1 MTYDRIRFRKRF
13 QKGGRYM
20 FEIRNLSLS
29 FAGRQLLE
37 PTDLIFERGKV
48 YTIYGKS
55 GVGKSSLLNK
65 IGLISATDPSVSYFF
80 DGKEIDTENKKSAS
94 AFIAEEV
101 AFVFQGQ
108 NLINDLTVFENLRLA
123 LNFYGLNP
131 DEIESKIDTVLA
143 DLEISSLKH
152 AYPEDL
158 SGGEE
163 QRVTIARALVT
174 EKTLILA
181 DEPTSS
187 LDKENREKVS
197 SLLIDLAHKYHKIVL
212 IVSHD
217 EAMIARGD
225 VQLHFKDHQLVG
237 NCLILNSDEGI
248 KDSKKWTSY
257 LSSSHTKLSVLKHRR
272 PFLPRLLAFFI
283 AFVVAIAV
291 TSINFQSLFADKY
304 HQLVNNSLENGFLVI
319 NDSLHLQTTK
329 VLDDFLSFDKDEI
342 ASISTSQNIQT
353 IKPYIEFLSLG
364 MTFDN
369 SKDYSQLQK
378 NFQPTLTID
387 GQTRSLTRN
396 FSIQPLYQTN
406 TTQRQ
411 IEYFDRSNEKGIY
424 LSEQFISDEKLPNI
438 VSGSTVTLTF
448 YIPISLYESSM
459 EKEGNVLKGD
469 GDLFVKVD
477 KTYPVLG
484 IVKKSYPFEYSP
496 HGNTLFMNIA
506 EMEELQNEAIQ
517 QHPMTKM
524 ALDGFPLKSWMPSAI
539 HVLLKDSSAIP
550 EELSRI
556 RAISSQ
562 ITILS
567 SYENY
572 EEFNKGLT
580 YIRQFLMLLSL
591 VLLILVI
598 AVLSF
603 VFFLLNRPRRFEVGI
618 LKSLGYSTQNI
629 VWLFLKELIG
639 YGKTISILASCLL
652 VILSIL
658 AIQVL
663 KLEVSDVFQFYLTS
677 VFTLI
682 GLSVSVLIISGLLP
696 IYTTCRQTVVDT
708 IRKNG

>member
-1 MTYDRIRFRKRF
+1 
-13 QKGGRYM
+13 M

-29 FAGRQLLE
+29 FAGRRLLE

-80 DGKEIDTENKKSAS
+80 DGKEIDTENKKSVS

-108 NLINDLTVFENLRLA
+108 NLINDLTVFENLKLT

-163 QRVTIARALVT
+163 QRVAIARALVT

-329 VLDDFLSFDKDEI
+329 VLDDFLSFDKEEI
-342 ASISTSQNIQT
+342 TSISTSQNIQT

-369 SKDYSQLQK
+369 SKDYSKLQK

-424 LSEQFISDEKLPNI
+424 LSEQFVSDQKLPNI

-448 YIPISLYESSM
+448 YIPISLYESSI

>member
-1 MTYDRIRFRKRF
+1 
-13 QKGGRYM
+13 M

-29 FAGRQLLE
+29 FAGRRLLE

-65 IGLISATDPSVSYFF
+65 IGLLSATDPSVSYFF
-80 DGKEIDTENKKSAS
+80 DGKEIDIENKKSVS
-94 AFIAEEV
+94 VFIAEEV
-101 AFVFQGQ
+101 AFVFQGR

-123 LNFYGLNP
+123 LNFYDLSP

-143 DLEISSLKH
+143 DLQISSLKH

-163 QRVTIARALVT
+163 QRVAIARALVT
-174 EKTLILA
+174 GKTLILA

-197 SLLIDLAHKYHKIVL
+197 ALLIDLAHKYHKIVL

-217 EAMIARGD
+217 EAMIAIGD
-225 VQLHFKDHQLVG
+225 VQLHFKDHKLVG

-248 KDSKKWTSY
+248 KDSKKWSSC

-283 AFVVAIAV
+283 ALVVAIAV

-329 VLDDFLSFDKDEI
+329 VLDDFLSFDKEEI
-342 ASISTSQNIQT
+342 TSISTSQNIQT
-353 IKPYIEFLSLG
+353 VKPYMEFLSLG

-438 VSGSTVTLTF
+438 VSGTTVTLTF
-448 YIPISLYESSM
+448 YIPISLYESSI
-459 EKEGNVLKGD
+459 EKEGNILKGD

-496 HGNTLFMNIA
+496 YGNTLFMNIA

-524 ALDGFPLKSWMPSAI
+524 VLDGFPLKSWMPSAI
-539 HVLLKDSSAIP
+539 HVLLKDSGAIP

-658 AIQVL
+658 AMQVL
-663 KLEVSDVFQFYLTS
+663 KLEISDVFKFYLTS

>member
-1 MTYDRIRFRKRF
+1 KESDFK
-13 QKGGRYM
+13 KGGRYM

-29 FAGRQLLE
+29 FAGRRLLE

-65 IGLISATDPSVSYFF
+65 IGLLSATDPSVSYFF
-80 DGKEIDTENKKSAS
+80 DGKEIDIENKKSVS
-94 AFIAEEV
+94 VFIAEEV
-101 AFVFQGQ
+101 AFVFQGR

-123 LNFYGLNP
+123 LNFYDLSP

-143 DLEISSLKH
+143 DLQISSLKH

-163 QRVTIARALVT
+163 QRVAIARALVT
-174 EKTLILA
+174 GKTLILA

-197 SLLIDLAHKYHKIVL
+197 ALLIDLAHKYHKIVL

-217 EAMIARGD
+217 EAMIAIGD
-225 VQLHFKDHQLVG
+225 VQLHFKDHKLVG

-248 KDSKKWTSY
+248 KDSKKWSSC

-283 AFVVAIAV
+283 SLVVAIAV

-329 VLDDFLSFDKDEI
+329 VLDDFLSFDKEEI
-342 ASISTSQNIQT
+342 TSISTSQNIQT
-353 IKPYIEFLSLG
+353 VNPYIEFLSLG

-438 VSGSTVTLTF
+438 VSGTTVTLTF
-448 YIPISLYESSM
+448 YIPISLYESSI
-459 EKEGNVLKGD
+459 EKEGNILKGD

-496 HGNTLFMNIA
+496 YGNTLFMNIA

-539 HVLLKDSSAIP
+539 HVLLKDSGAIP

-658 AIQVL
+658 AMQVL
-663 KLEVSDVFQFYLTS
+663 KLEISDVFKFYLTS

>member
-1 MTYDRIRFRKRF
+1 
-13 QKGGRYM
+13 M

-29 FAGRQLLE
+29 FAGRLLLE

-65 IGLISATDPSVSYFF
+65 IGLLSATDPSVSYFF
-80 DGKEIDTENKKSAS
+80 DGKEIDIENKKSVS
-94 AFIAEEV
+94 VFIAEEV
-101 AFVFQGQ
+101 AFVFQGR

-123 LNFYGLNP
+123 LNFYDLSP

-143 DLEISSLKH
+143 DLQISSLKH

-163 QRVTIARALVT
+163 QRVAIARALVT
-174 EKTLILA
+174 GKTLILA

-197 SLLIDLAHKYHKIVL
+197 ALLIDLAHKYHKIVL

-217 EAMIARGD
+217 EAMIAIGD
-225 VQLHFKDHQLVG
+225 VQLHFKDHKLVG

-248 KDSKKWTSY
+248 KDSKKWSSC
-257 LSSSHTKLSVLKHRR
+257 LSPSHTKLSVLKHRR

-283 AFVVAIAV
+283 SLVVAIAV

-329 VLDDFLSFDKDEI
+329 VLDDFLSFDKEEI
-342 ASISTSQNIQT
+342 TSISTSQNIQT
-353 IKPYIEFLSLG
+353 VNPYIEFLSLG

-438 VSGSTVTLTF
+438 VSGTTVTLTF
-448 YIPISLYESSM
+448 YIPISLYESSI
-459 EKEGNVLKGD
+459 EKEGNILKGD

-496 HGNTLFMNIA
+496 YGNTLFMNIA

-539 HVLLKDSSAIP
+539 HVLLKDSGAIP

-658 AIQVL
+658 AMQVL
-663 KLEVSDVFQFYLTS
+663 KLEISDVFKFYLTS

>member
-1 MTYDRIRFRKRF
+1 
-13 QKGGRYM
+13 M

-29 FAGRQLLE
+29 FAGRRLLE

-65 IGLISATDPSVSYFF
+65 IGLLSATYPSVSYFF
-80 DGKEIDTENKKSAS
+80 DGKEIDIENKKSVS
-94 AFIAEEV
+94 VFIAEEV
-101 AFVFQGQ
+101 AFVFQGR

-123 LNFYGLNP
+123 LNFYDLSP

-143 DLEISSLKH
+143 DLQISSLKH

-163 QRVTIARALVT
+163 QRVAIARALVT
-174 EKTLILA
+174 GKTLILA

-197 SLLIDLAHKYHKIVL
+197 ALLIDLAHKYHKIVL

-217 EAMIARGD
+217 EAMIAIGD
-225 VQLHFKDHQLVG
+225 VQLHFKDHKLVG

-248 KDSKKWTSY
+248 KDSKKWSSC

-283 AFVVAIAV
+283 SLVVAIAV

-329 VLDDFLSFDKDEI
+329 VLDDFLSFDKEEI
-342 ASISTSQNIQT
+342 TSISTSQNIQT
-353 IKPYIEFLSLG
+353 VNPYIEFLSLG

-438 VSGSTVTLTF
+438 VSGTTVTLTF
-448 YIPISLYESSM
+448 YIPISLYESSI
-459 EKEGNVLKGD
+459 EKEGNILKGD

-496 HGNTLFMNIA
+496 YGNTLFMNIA

-539 HVLLKDSSAIP
+539 HVLLKDSGAIP

-639 YGKTISILASCLL
+639 YGKTISVLASCLL

-658 AIQVL
+658 AMQVL
-663 KLEVSDVFQFYLTS
+663 KLEISDVFKFYLTS

>member
-1 MTYDRIRFRKRF
+1 
-13 QKGGRYM
+13 M

-29 FAGRQLLE
+29 FAGRRLLE

-65 IGLISATDPSVSYFF
+65 IGLLSATDPSVSYFF
-80 DGKEIDTENKKSAS
+80 DGKEIDIENKKSVS
-94 AFIAEEV
+94 VFIAEEV
-101 AFVFQGQ
+101 AFVFQGR

-123 LNFYGLNP
+123 LNFYDLSP

-143 DLEISSLKH
+143 DLQISSLKH

-163 QRVTIARALVT
+163 QRVAIARALVT
-174 EKTLILA
+174 GKTLILA

-197 SLLIDLAHKYHKIVL
+197 ALLIDLAHKYHKIVL

-217 EAMIARGD
+217 EAMIAIGD
-225 VQLHFKDHQLVG
+225 VQLHFKDHKLVG

-248 KDSKKWTSY
+248 KDSKKWSSC

-283 AFVVAIAV
+283 SLVVAIAV

-329 VLDDFLSFDKDEI
+329 VLDDFLSFDKEEI
-342 ASISTSQNIQT
+342 TSISTSQNIQT
-353 IKPYIEFLSLG
+353 VNPYIEFLSLG

-438 VSGSTVTLTF
+438 VSGTTVTLTF
-448 YIPISLYESSM
+448 YIPISLCESSI
-459 EKEGNVLKGD
+459 EKEGNILKGD

-496 HGNTLFMNIA
+496 YGNTLFMNIA

-539 HVLLKDSSAIP
+539 HVLLKDSGAIP

-639 YGKTISILASCLL
+639 YGKIISILASCLL

-658 AIQVL
+658 AMQVL
-663 KLEVSDVFQFYLTS
+663 KLEISDVFKFYLTS

>member
-1 MTYDRIRFRKRF
+1 
-13 QKGGRYM
+13 M
-20 FEIRNLSLS
+20 FEIRNLSLF
-29 FAGRQLLE
+29 FAGRRLLE

-65 IGLISATDPSVSYFF
+65 IGLLSATDPSVSYFF
-80 DGKEIDTENKKSAS
+80 DGKEIDIENKKSVS
-94 AFIAEEV
+94 VFIAEEV
-101 AFVFQGQ
+101 AFVFQGR

-123 LNFYGLNP
+123 LNFYDLSP

-143 DLEISSLKH
+143 DLQISSLKH

-163 QRVTIARALVT
+163 QRVAIARALVT
-174 EKTLILA
+174 GKTLILA

-197 SLLIDLAHKYHKIVL
+197 ALLIDLAHKYHKIVL

-217 EAMIARGD
+217 EAMIAIGD
-225 VQLHFKDHQLVG
+225 VQLHFKDHKLVG

-248 KDSKKWTSY
+248 KDSKKWSSC

-272 PFLPRLLAFFI
+272 PFLPRLLAFFLSL
-283 AFVVAIAV
+283 VVAIAV

-329 VLDDFLSFDKDEI
+329 VLDDFLSFDKEEI
-342 ASISTSQNIQT
+342 TSISTSQNIQT
-353 IKPYIEFLSLG
+353 VNPYIEFLSLG

-438 VSGSTVTLTF
+438 VSGTTVTLTF
-448 YIPISLYESSM
+448 YIPISLYESSI
-459 EKEGNVLKGD
+459 EKEGNILKGD

-496 HGNTLFMNIA
+496 YGNTLFMNIA

-539 HVLLKDSSAIP
+539 HVLLKDSGAIP

-658 AIQVL
+658 AMQVL
-663 KLEVSDVFQFYLTS
+663 KLEISDVFKFYLTS

>member
-1 MTYDRIRFRKRF
+1 
-13 QKGGRYM
+13 M

-29 FAGRQLLE
+29 FAGRRLLE

-65 IGLISATDPSVSYFF
+65 IGLLSATDPSVSYFF
-80 DGKEIDTENKKSAS
+80 DGKEIDIENKKSVS
-94 AFIAEEV
+94 VFIAEEV
-101 AFVFQGQ
+101 AFVFQGR

-123 LNFYGLNP
+123 LNFYDLSP

-143 DLEISSLKH
+143 DLQISSLKH

-163 QRVTIARALVT
+163 QRVAIARALVT
-174 EKTLILA
+174 GKTLILA

-197 SLLIDLAHKYHKIVL
+197 ALLIDLAHKYHKIVL

-217 EAMIARGD
+217 EAMIAIGD
-225 VQLHFKDHQLVG
+225 VQLHFKDHKLVG

-248 KDSKKWTSY
+248 KDSKKWSSC

-283 AFVVAIAV
+283 SLVVAIAV

-329 VLDDFLSFDKDEI
+329 VLDDFLSFDKEEI
-342 ASISTSQNIQT
+342 TSISTSQNIQT
-353 IKPYIEFLSLG
+353 VNPYIEFLSLG

-411 IEYFDRSNEKGIY
+411 IEYFDRSNEKEIY

-438 VSGSTVTLTF
+438 VSGTTVTLTF
-448 YIPISLYESSM
+448 YIPISLYESSI
-459 EKEGNVLKGD
+459 EKEGNILKGD

-496 HGNTLFMNIA
+496 YGNTLFMNIA

-539 HVLLKDSSAIP
+539 HVLLKDSGAIP

-658 AIQVL
+658 AMQVL
-663 KLEVSDVFQFYLTS
+663 KLEISDVFKFYLTS

>member
-1 MTYDRIRFRKRF
+1 
-13 QKGGRYM
+13 M

-29 FAGRQLLE
+29 FAGRRLLE

-65 IGLISATDPSVSYFF
+65 IGLLSATDPSVSYFF
-80 DGKEIDTENKKSAS
+80 DGKEIDIENKKSVS
-94 AFIAEEV
+94 VFIAEEV
-101 AFVFQGQ
+101 AFVFQGR

-123 LNFYGLNP
+123 LNFYGLSP

-143 DLEISSLKH
+143 DLQISSLKH

-163 QRVTIARALVT
+163 QRVAIARALVT
-174 EKTLILA
+174 GKTLILA

-197 SLLIDLAHKYHKIVL
+197 ALLIDLVHKYHKIVL

-217 EAMIARGD
+217 EAMIVIGD
-225 VQLHFKDHQLVG
+225 VQLHFKDHKLVE

-248 KDSKKWTSY
+248 KDSKKWSSC

-283 AFVVAIAV
+283 ALVVAIAV

-329 VLDDFLSFDKDEI
+329 VLDDFLSFDKEEI
-342 ASISTSQNIQT
+342 TSISTSQNIQT
-353 IKPYIEFLSLG
+353 VKPYMEFLSLG

-438 VSGSTVTLTF
+438 VSGTTVTLTF
-448 YIPISLYESSM
+448 YIPISLYESSI
-459 EKEGNVLKGD
+459 EKEGNILKGD

-496 HGNTLFMNIA
+496 YGNTLFMNIA

-539 HVLLKDSSAIP
+539 HVLLKDSGAIP

-658 AIQVL
+658 AMQVL
-663 KLEVSDVFQFYLTS
+663 KLEISDVFKFYLTS
-677 VFTLI
+677 VLTLI

>member
-1 MTYDRIRFRKRF
+1 M
-13 QKGGRYM
+13 
-20 FEIRNLSLS
+20 
-29 FAGRQLLE
+29 LE

-65 IGLISATDPSVSYFF
+65 IGLLSATDPSVSYFF
-80 DGKEIDTENKKSAS
+80 DGKEIDIENKKSVS
-94 AFIAEEV
+94 VFIAEEV
-101 AFVFQGQ
+101 AFVFQGR

-123 LNFYGLNP
+123 LNFYDLSP

-143 DLEISSLKH
+143 DLQISSLKH

-163 QRVTIARALVT
+163 QRVAIARALVT
-174 EKTLILA
+174 GKTLILA

-197 SLLIDLAHKYHKIVL
+197 ALLIDLAHKYHKIVL

-217 EAMIARGD
+217 EAMIAIGD
-225 VQLHFKDHQLVG
+225 VQLHFKDHKLVG

-248 KDSKKWTSY
+248 KDSKKWSSC

-283 AFVVAIAV
+283 SLVVAIAV

-329 VLDDFLSFDKDEI
+329 VLDDFLSFDKEEI
-342 ASISTSQNIQT
+342 TSISTSQNIQT
-353 IKPYIEFLSLG
+353 VNPYIEFLSLG

-438 VSGSTVTLTF
+438 VSGTTVTLTF
-448 YIPISLYESSM
+448 YIPISLYESSI
-459 EKEGNVLKGD
+459 EKEGNILKGD

-496 HGNTLFMNIA
+496 YGNTLFMNIA

-539 HVLLKDSSAIP
+539 HVLLKDSGAIP

-658 AIQVL
+658 AMQVL
-663 KLEVSDVFQFYLTS
+663 KLEISDVFKFYLTS

>member
-1 MTYDRIRFRKRF
+1 
-13 QKGGRYM
+13 M

-29 FAGRQLLE
+29 FAGRRLLE

-65 IGLISATDPSVSYFF
+65 IGLLSATDPSVSYFF
-80 DGKEIDTENKKSAS
+80 DGKEIDIENKKSVS
-94 AFIAEEV
+94 VFIAEEV
-101 AFVFQGQ
+101 AFVFQGR

-123 LNFYGLNP
+123 LNFYDLSP

-143 DLEISSLKH
+143 DLQISSLKH

-163 QRVTIARALVT
+163 QRVAIARALVT
-174 EKTLILA
+174 GKTLILA

-197 SLLIDLAHKYHKIVL
+197 ALLIDLAHKYHKIVL

-217 EAMIARGD
+217 EAMIAIGD
-225 VQLHFKDHQLVG
+225 VQLHFKDHKLVG

-248 KDSKKWTSY
+248 KDSKKWSSC

-283 AFVVAIAV
+283 SLVVAIAV

-329 VLDDFLSFDKDEI
+329 VLDDFLSFDKEEI
-342 ASISTSQNIQT
+342 TSISTSQNIQT
-353 IKPYIEFLSLG
+353 VNPYIEFLSLG

-438 VSGSTVTLTF
+438 VSGTTVTLAF
-448 YIPISLYESSM
+448 YIPISLYESSI
-459 EKEGNVLKGD
+459 EKEGNILKGD

-496 HGNTLFMNIA
+496 YGNTLFMNIA

-539 HVLLKDSSAIP
+539 HVLLKDSGAIP

-639 YGKTISILASCLL
+639 YGKIISILASCLL

-658 AIQVL
+658 AMQVL
-663 KLEVSDVFQFYLTS
+663 KLEISDVFKFYLTS

>member
-1 MTYDRIRFRKRF
+1 ESDFK
-13 QKGGRYM
+13 KGGRYM

-29 FAGRQLLE
+29 FAGRWLLE

-65 IGLISATDPSVSYFF
+65 IGLLSATDPSVSYFF
-80 DGKEIDTENKKSAS
+80 DGKEIDIENKKSVS
-94 AFIAEEV
+94 VFIAEEV
-101 AFVFQGQ
+101 AFVFQGR

-123 LNFYGLNP
+123 LNFYDLSP

-143 DLEISSLKH
+143 DLQISSLKH

-163 QRVTIARALVT
+163 QRVAIARALVT
-174 EKTLILA
+174 GKTLILA

-187 LDKENREKVS
+187 LDKENREKIS
-197 SLLIDLAHKYHKIVL
+197 ALLIDLAHKYHKIVL

-217 EAMIARGD
+217 EAMIAIGD
-225 VQLHFKDHQLVG
+225 VQLHFKDHKLVG

-248 KDSKKWTSY
+248 KDSKKWSSC

-283 AFVVAIAV
+283 SLVVAIAV

-329 VLDDFLSFDKDEI
+329 VLDDFLSFDKEEI
-342 ASISTSQNIQT
+342 TSISTSQNIQT
-353 IKPYIEFLSLG
+353 VNPYIEFLSLG

-438 VSGSTVTLTF
+438 VSGTTVTLTF
-448 YIPISLYESSM
+448 YIPISLYESSI
-459 EKEGNVLKGD
+459 EKEGNILKGD
-469 GDLFVKVD
+469 GGLFVKVD

-496 HGNTLFMNIA
+496 YGNTLFMNIA

-539 HVLLKDSSAIP
+539 HVLLKDSGAIP

-658 AIQVL
+658 AMQVL
-663 KLEVSDVFQFYLTS
+663 KLEISDVFKFYLTS

>member
-1 MTYDRIRFRKRF
+1 
-13 QKGGRYM
+13 M

-29 FAGRQLLE
+29 FAGRRLLE

-65 IGLISATDPSVSYFF
+65 IGLLSATDPSVSYFF
-80 DGKEIDTENKKSAS
+80 DGKEIDIENKKSVS
-94 AFIAEEV
+94 VFIAEEV
-101 AFVFQGQ
+101 AFVFQGR

-123 LNFYGLNP
+123 LNFYDLSP

-143 DLEISSLKH
+143 DLQISSLKH

-163 QRVTIARALVT
+163 QRVAIARALVT
-174 EKTLILA
+174 GKTLILA

-197 SLLIDLAHKYHKIVL
+197 ALLIDLAHKYHKIVL

-217 EAMIARGD
+217 EAMIAIGD
-225 VQLHFKDHQLVG
+225 VQLHFKDHKLVG

-248 KDSKKWTSY
+248 KDSKKWSSC

-283 AFVVAIAV
+283 SLVVAIAV

-329 VLDDFLSFDKDEI
+329 VLDDFLSFDKEEI
-342 ASISTSQNIQT
+342 TSISTSQNIQT
-353 IKPYIEFLSLG
+353 VNPYIEFLSLG

-396 FSIQPLYQTN
+396 FSIHPLYQTN

-438 VSGSTVTLTF
+438 VSGTTVTLTF
-448 YIPISLYESSM
+448 YIPISLYESSI
-459 EKEGNVLKGD
+459 EKEGNILKGD

-496 HGNTLFMNIA
+496 YGNTLFMNIA

-539 HVLLKDSSAIP
+539 HVLLKDSGAIP

-658 AIQVL
+658 AMQVL
-663 KLEVSDVFQFYLTS
+663 KLEISDVFKFYLTS

>member
-1 MTYDRIRFRKRF
+1 
-13 QKGGRYM
+13 M

-29 FAGRQLLE
+29 FAGRRLLE

-65 IGLISATDPSVSYFF
+65 IGLLSATYPSVSYFF
-80 DGKEIDTENKKSAS
+80 DGKEIDIENKKSVS
-94 AFIAEEV
+94 VFIAEEV
-101 AFVFQGQ
+101 AFVFQGR

-123 LNFYGLNP
+123 LNFYDLSP

-143 DLEISSLKH
+143 DLQISSLKH

-163 QRVTIARALVT
+163 QRVAIARALVT
-174 EKTLILA
+174 GKTLILA

-197 SLLIDLAHKYHKIVL
+197 ALLIDLAHKYHKIVL

-217 EAMIARGD
+217 EAMIAIGD
-225 VQLHFKDHQLVG
+225 VQLHFKDHKLVG

-248 KDSKKWTSY
+248 KDSKKWSSC

-283 AFVVAIAV
+283 SLVVAIAV

-304 HQLVNNSLENGFLVI
+304 HQLVNNSLENSFLVI

-329 VLDDFLSFDKDEI
+329 VLDDFLSFDKEEI
-342 ASISTSQNIQT
+342 TSISTSQNIQT
-353 IKPYIEFLSLG
+353 VNPYIEFLSLG

-438 VSGSTVTLTF
+438 VSGTTVTLTF
-448 YIPISLYESSM
+448 YIPISLYESSI
-459 EKEGNVLKGD
+459 EKEGNILKGD

-496 HGNTLFMNIA
+496 YGNTLFMNIA

-539 HVLLKDSSAIP
+539 HVLLKDSGAIP

-658 AIQVL
+658 AMQVL
-663 KLEVSDVFQFYLTS
+663 KLEISDVFKFYLTS

>member
-1 MTYDRIRFRKRF
+1 
-13 QKGGRYM
+13 M

-29 FAGRQLLE
+29 FAGRRLLE

-65 IGLISATDPSVSYFF
+65 IGLLSATDPSVSYFF
-80 DGKEIDTENKKSAS
+80 DGKEIDIENKKSVS
-94 AFIAEEV
+94 VFIAEEV
-101 AFVFQGQ
+101 AFVFQGR

-123 LNFYGLNP
+123 LNFYDLSP

-143 DLEISSLKH
+143 DLQISSLKH

-163 QRVTIARALVT
+163 QRVAIARALVT
-174 EKTLILA
+174 GKTLILA

-197 SLLIDLAHKYHKIVL
+197 ALLIDLAHKYHKIVL

-217 EAMIARGD
+217 EAMIAIGD
-225 VQLHFKDHQLVG
+225 VQLHFKDHKLVG

-248 KDSKKWTSY
+248 KDSKKWSSC

-283 AFVVAIAV
+283 ALVVAIAV

-329 VLDDFLSFDKDEI
+329 VLDDFLSFDKEEI
-342 ASISTSQNIQT
+342 TSISTSQNIQT
-353 IKPYIEFLSLG
+353 VKPYMEFLSLG

-438 VSGSTVTLTF
+438 VAGTTVTLTF
-448 YIPISLYESSM
+448 YIPISLYESSI
-459 EKEGNVLKGD
+459 EKEGNILKGD

-496 HGNTLFMNIA
+496 YGNTLFMNIA

-539 HVLLKDSSAIP
+539 HVLLKDSGAIH

-658 AIQVL
+658 AMQVL
-663 KLEVSDVFQFYLTS
+663 KLEISDVFKFYLTS
-677 VFTLI
+677 VLTLI

>member
-1 MTYDRIRFRKRF
+1 
-13 QKGGRYM
+13 M

-29 FAGRQLLE
+29 FAGRRLLE

-65 IGLISATDPSVSYFF
+65 IGLLSATDPSVSYFF
-80 DGKEIDTENKKSAS
+80 DGKEIDIENKKSVS
-94 AFIAEEV
+94 VFIAEEV
-101 AFVFQGQ
+101 AFVFQGR

-123 LNFYGLNP
+123 LNFYDLSP

-143 DLEISSLKH
+143 DLQISSLKH

-163 QRVTIARALVT
+163 QRVAIARALVT
-174 EKTLILA
+174 GKTLILA

-187 LDKENREKVS
+187 LDKENREKIS
-197 SLLIDLAHKYHKIVL
+197 ALLIDLAHKYHKIVL

-217 EAMIARGD
+217 EAMIAIGD
-225 VQLHFKDHQLVG
+225 VQLHFKDHKLVG

-248 KDSKKWTSY
+248 KDSKKWSSC

-283 AFVVAIAV
+283 SLVVAIAV

-329 VLDDFLSFDKDEI
+329 VLDDFLSFDKEEI
-342 ASISTSQNIQT
+342 TSISTSQNIQT
-353 IKPYIEFLSLG
+353 VNPYIEFLSLG

-438 VSGSTVTLTF
+438 VSGTTVTLTF
-448 YIPISLYESSM
+448 YIPISLYESSI
-459 EKEGNVLKGD
+459 EKEGNILKGD
-469 GDLFVKVD
+469 GGLFVKVD

-496 HGNTLFMNIA
+496 YGNTLFMNIA

-524 ALDGFPLKSWMPSAI
+524 TLDGFPLKSWMPSAI
-539 HVLLKDSSAIP
+539 HVLLKDSGAIP

-658 AIQVL
+658 AMQVL
-663 KLEVSDVFQFYLTS
+663 KLEISDVFKFYLTS

>member
-1 MTYDRIRFRKRF
+1 
-13 QKGGRYM
+13 M

-29 FAGRQLLE
+29 FAGRRLLE

-65 IGLISATDPSVSYFF
+65 IGLLSATDPSVSYFF
-80 DGKEIDTENKKSAS
+80 DGKEIDIENKKSVS
-94 AFIAEEV
+94 VFIAEEV
-101 AFVFQGQ
+101 AFVFQGR

-123 LNFYGLNP
+123 LNFYDLSP

-143 DLEISSLKH
+143 DLQISSLKH

-163 QRVTIARALVT
+163 QRVAIARALVT
-174 EKTLILA
+174 GKTLILA

-197 SLLIDLAHKYHKIVL
+197 ALLIDLAHKYHKIVL

-217 EAMIARGD
+217 EAMIAIGD
-225 VQLHFKDHQLVG
+225 VQLHFKDHKLVG

-248 KDSKKWTSY
+248 KDSKKWSSC

-283 AFVVAIAV
+283 SLVVAIAV

-329 VLDDFLSFDKDEI
+329 VLDDFLSFDKEEI
-342 ASISTSQNIQT
+342 TSISTSQNIQT
-353 IKPYIEFLSLG
+353 VNPYIEFLSLG

-438 VSGSTVTLTF
+438 VSGTTVTLTF
-448 YIPISLYESSM
+448 YIPISLYESSI
-459 EKEGNVLKGD
+459 EKEGNILKGD

-496 HGNTLFMNIA
+496 YGNTLFMNIA

-539 HVLLKDSSAIP
+539 HVLLKDSGAIP

-639 YGKTISILASCLL
+639 YGKIISILASCLL

-658 AIQVL
+658 AMQVL
-663 KLEVSDVFQFYLTS
+663 KLEISDVFKFYLTS

-696 IYTTCRQTVVDT
+696 IYTTCRQTVVDA

>member
-1 MTYDRIRFRKRF
+1 NKESDFK
-13 QKGGRYM
+13 KGGRYM

-29 FAGRQLLE
+29 FAGRRLLE

-65 IGLISATDPSVSYFF
+65 IGLLSATDPSVSYFF
-80 DGKEIDTENKKSAS
+80 DGKEIDIENKKSVS
-94 AFIAEEV
+94 VFIAEEV
-101 AFVFQGQ
+101 AFVFQGR

-123 LNFYGLNP
+123 LNFYDLSP

-143 DLEISSLKH
+143 DLQISSLKH

-163 QRVTIARALVT
+163 QRVAIARALVT
-174 EKTLILA
+174 GKTLILA

-197 SLLIDLAHKYHKIVL
+197 ALLIDLAHKYHKIVL

-217 EAMIARGD
+217 EAMIAIGD
-225 VQLHFKDHQLVG
+225 VQLHFKDHKLVG

-248 KDSKKWTSY
+248 KDSKKWSSC

-283 AFVVAIAV
+283 SLVVAIAV

-329 VLDDFLSFDKDEI
+329 VLDDFLSFDKEEI
-342 ASISTSQNIQT
+342 TSISTSQNIQT
-353 IKPYIEFLSLG
+353 VNPYIEFLSLG

-438 VSGSTVTLTF
+438 VSGTTVTLTF
-448 YIPISLYESSM
+448 YIPISLYESSI
-459 EKEGNVLKGD
+459 EKEGNILKGD

-496 HGNTLFMNIA
+496 YGNTLFMNIA

-539 HVLLKDSSAIP
+539 HVLLKDSGAIP

-658 AIQVL
+658 AMQVL
-663 KLEVSDVFQFYLTS
+663 KLEISDVFKFYLTS

>member
-1 MTYDRIRFRKRF
+1 
-13 QKGGRYM
+13 M

-29 FAGRQLLE
+29 FAGRRLLE

-65 IGLISATDPSVSYFF
+65 IGLLSATDPSVSYFF
-80 DGKEIDTENKKSAS
+80 DGKEIDIENKKSVS
-94 AFIAEEV
+94 VFIAEEV
-101 AFVFQGQ
+101 AFVFQGR

-123 LNFYGLNP
+123 LNFYDLSP

-143 DLEISSLKH
+143 DLQISSLKH

-163 QRVTIARALVT
+163 QRVAIARALVT
-174 EKTLILA
+174 GKTLILA

-197 SLLIDLAHKYHKIVL
+197 ALLIDLAHKYHKIVL

-217 EAMIARGD
+217 EAMIAIGD
-225 VQLHFKDHQLVG
+225 VQLHFKDHKLVG

-248 KDSKKWTSY
+248 KDSKKWSSC

-283 AFVVAIAV
+283 SLVVAIAV

-329 VLDDFLSFDKDEI
+329 VLDDFLSFDKEEI
-342 ASISTSQNIQT
+342 TSISTSQNIQT
-353 IKPYIEFLSLG
+353 VNPYIEFLSLG

-411 IEYFDRSNEKGIY
+411 TEYFDRSNEKGIY

-438 VSGSTVTLTF
+438 VSGTTVTLTF
-448 YIPISLYESSM
+448 YIPISLYESSI
-459 EKEGNVLKGD
+459 EKEGNILKGD

-496 HGNTLFMNIA
+496 YGNTLFMNIA

-539 HVLLKDSSAIP
+539 HVLLKDSGAIP

-639 YGKTISILASCLL
+639 YGKIISILASCLL

-658 AIQVL
+658 AMQVL
-663 KLEVSDVFQFYLTS
+663 KLEISDVFKFYLTS

>member
-1 MTYDRIRFRKRF
+1 
-13 QKGGRYM
+13 M

-29 FAGRQLLE
+29 FAGRRLLE

-65 IGLISATDPSVSYFF
+65 IGLLSATYPSVSYFF
-80 DGKEIDTENKKSAS
+80 DGKEIDIENKKSVS
-94 AFIAEEV
+94 VFIAEEV
-101 AFVFQGQ
+101 AFVFQGR

-123 LNFYGLNP
+123 LNFYDLSP

-143 DLEISSLKH
+143 DLQISSLKH

-163 QRVTIARALVT
+163 QRVAIARALVIG
-174 EKTLILA
+174 KTLILA

-197 SLLIDLAHKYHKIVL
+197 ALLIDLAHKYHKIVL

-217 EAMIARGD
+217 EAMIAIGD
-225 VQLHFKDHQLVG
+225 VQLHFKDHKLVG

-248 KDSKKWTSY
+248 KDSKKWSSC

-283 AFVVAIAV
+283 SLVVAIAV

-329 VLDDFLSFDKDEI
+329 VLDDFLSFDKEEI
-342 ASISTSQNIQT
+342 TSISTSQNIQT
-353 IKPYIEFLSLG
+353 VNPYIEFLSLG

-438 VSGSTVTLTF
+438 VSGTTVTLTF
-448 YIPISLYESSM
+448 YIPISLYESSI
-459 EKEGNVLKGD
+459 EKEGNILKGD

-496 HGNTLFMNIA
+496 YGNTLFMNIA

-539 HVLLKDSSAIP
+539 HVLLKDSGAIP

-658 AIQVL
+658 AMQVL
-663 KLEVSDVFQFYLTS
+663 KLEISDVFKFYLTS

>member
-1 MTYDRIRFRKRF
+1 
-13 QKGGRYM
+13 M

-29 FAGRQLLE
+29 FAGRRLLE

-65 IGLISATDPSVSYFF
+65 IGLLSATDPSVSYFF
-80 DGKEIDTENKKSAS
+80 DGKEIDIENKKSVS
-94 AFIAEEV
+94 VFIAEEV
-101 AFVFQGQ
+101 AFVFQGR

-123 LNFYGLNP
+123 LNFYDLSP
-131 DEIESKIDTVLA
+131 DEIESKIDTVLT
-143 DLEISSLKH
+143 DLQISSLKH

-163 QRVTIARALVT
+163 QRVAIARALVT
-174 EKTLILA
+174 GKTLILA

-197 SLLIDLAHKYHKIVL
+197 ALLIDLAHKYHKIVL

-217 EAMIARGD
+217 EAMIAIGD
-225 VQLHFKDHQLVG
+225 VQLHFKDHKLVG

-248 KDSKKWTSY
+248 KDSKKWSSC

-283 AFVVAIAV
+283 SLVVAIAV

-329 VLDDFLSFDKDEI
+329 VLDDFLSFDKEEI
-342 ASISTSQNIQT
+342 TSISTSQNIQT
-353 IKPYIEFLSLG
+353 VNPYIEFLSLG

-438 VSGSTVTLTF
+438 VSGTTVTLTF
-448 YIPISLYESSM
+448 YIPISLYESSI
-459 EKEGNVLKGD
+459 EKEGNILKGD

-496 HGNTLFMNIA
+496 YGNTLFMNIA

-539 HVLLKDSSAIP
+539 HVLLKDSGAIP

-639 YGKTISILASCLL
+639 YGKIISILASCLL

-658 AIQVL
+658 AMQVL
-663 KLEVSDVFQFYLTS
+663 KLEISDVFKFYLTS

>member
-1 MTYDRIRFRKRF
+1 
-13 QKGGRYM
+13 M

-29 FAGRQLLE
+29 FAGRRLLE

-65 IGLISATDPSVSYFF
+65 IGLLSATDPSVSYFF
-80 DGKEIDTENKKSAS
+80 DGKEIDIENKKSVS
-94 AFIAEEV
+94 VFIAEEV
-101 AFVFQGQ
+101 AFVFQGR
-108 NLINDLTVFENLRLA
+108 NLINDLTVFENLKLA
-123 LNFYGLNP
+123 LNFYDLSP

-143 DLEISSLKH
+143 DLQISSLKH

-163 QRVTIARALVT
+163 QRVAIARALVT
-174 EKTLILA
+174 GKTLILA

-197 SLLIDLAHKYHKIVL
+197 ALLIDLAHKYHKIVL

-217 EAMIARGD
+217 EAMIAIGD
-225 VQLHFKDHQLVG
+225 VQLHFKDHKLVG

-248 KDSKKWTSY
+248 KDSKKWSSC

-283 AFVVAIAV
+283 SLVVAIAV

-329 VLDDFLSFDKDEI
+329 VLDDFLSFDKEEI
-342 ASISTSQNIQT
+342 TSISTSQNIQT
-353 IKPYIEFLSLG
+353 VNPYIEFLSLG

-438 VSGSTVTLTF
+438 VSGTTVTLTF
-448 YIPISLYESSM
+448 YIPISLYESSI
-459 EKEGNVLKGD
+459 EKEGNILKGD

-496 HGNTLFMNIA
+496 YGNTLFMNIA

-539 HVLLKDSSAIP
+539 HVLLKDSGAIP

-658 AIQVL
+658 AMQVL
-663 KLEVSDVFQFYLTS
+663 KLEISDVFKFYLTS

>member
-1 MTYDRIRFRKRF
+1 
-13 QKGGRYM
+13 M

-29 FAGRQLLE
+29 FAGRRLLE

-65 IGLISATDPSVSYFF
+65 IGLLSATDPSVSYFF
-80 DGKEIDTENKKSAS
+80 DGKEIDIENKKSVS
-94 AFIAEEV
+94 VFIAEEV
-101 AFVFQGQ
+101 AFVFQGR

-123 LNFYGLNP
+123 LNFYDLSP

-143 DLEISSLKH
+143 DLQISSLKH

-163 QRVTIARALVT
+163 QRVAIARALVT
-174 EKTLILA
+174 GKTLILA

-197 SLLIDLAHKYHKIVL
+197 ALLIDLAHKYHKIVL

-217 EAMIARGD
+217 EAMIAIGD
-225 VQLHFKDHQLVG
+225 VQLHFKDHKLVG

-248 KDSKKWTSY
+248 KDSKKWSSC

-283 AFVVAIAV
+283 SLVVAIAV

-329 VLDDFLSFDKDEI
+329 VLDDFLSFDKEEI
-342 ASISTSQNIQT
+342 TSISTSQNIQT
-353 IKPYIEFLSLG
+353 VKPYMEFLSLG

-438 VSGSTVTLTF
+438 VSGTTVTLTF
-448 YIPISLYESSM
+448 YIPISLYESSI
-459 EKEGNVLKGD
+459 EKEGNILKGD

-496 HGNTLFMNIA
+496 YGNTLFMNIA

-539 HVLLKDSSAIP
+539 HVLLKDSGAIP

-556 RAISSQ
+556 RATSSQ

-658 AIQVL
+658 AMQVL
-663 KLEVSDVFQFYLTS
+663 KLEISDVFKFYLTS

>member
-1 MTYDRIRFRKRF
+1 
-13 QKGGRYM
+13 M

-29 FAGRQLLE
+29 FAGRWLLE

-65 IGLISATDPSVSYFF
+65 IGLLSATDPSVSYFF
-80 DGKEIDTENKKSAS
+80 DGKEIDIENKKSVS
-94 AFIAEEV
+94 VFIAEEV
-101 AFVFQGQ
+101 AFVFQGR

-123 LNFYGLNP
+123 LNFYDLSP
-131 DEIESKIDTVLA
+131 DEIESKIDTVLV
-143 DLEISSLKH
+143 DLQISSLKH

-163 QRVTIARALVT
+163 QRVAIARALVT
-174 EKTLILA
+174 GKTLILA

-197 SLLIDLAHKYHKIVL
+197 ALLIDLAHKYHKIVL

-217 EAMIARGD
+217 EAMIAIGD
-225 VQLHFKDHQLVG
+225 VQLHFKDHKLVG

-248 KDSKKWTSY
+248 KDSKKWSSC

-283 AFVVAIAV
+283 ALVVAIAV

-329 VLDDFLSFDKDEI
+329 VLDDFLSFDKEEI
-342 ASISTSQNIQT
+342 TSISTSQNIQT
-353 IKPYIEFLSLG
+353 VKPYMEFLSLG

-438 VSGSTVTLTF
+438 VSGTTVTLTF
-448 YIPISLYESSM
+448 YIPISLYESSI
-459 EKEGNVLKGD
+459 EKEGNILKGD

-496 HGNTLFMNIA
+496 YGNTLFMNIA

-524 ALDGFPLKSWMPSAI
+524 VLDGFPLKSWMPSAI
-539 HVLLKDSSAIP
+539 HVLLKDSGATP

-658 AIQVL
+658 AMQVL
-663 KLEVSDVFQFYLTS
+663 KLEISDVFKFYLTS

>member
-1 MTYDRIRFRKRF
+1 
-13 QKGGRYM
+13 M

-29 FAGRQLLE
+29 FAGRRLLE

-80 DGKEIDTENKKSAS
+80 DGKEIDTENKKSVS

-108 NLINDLTVFENLRLA
+108 NLINDLTVFENLKLA

-163 QRVTIARALVT
+163 QRVAIARALVT

-329 VLDDFLSFDKDEI
+329 VLDDFLSFDKEEI
-342 ASISTSQNIQT
+342 TSISTSQNIQT
-353 IKPYIEFLSLG
+353 VKPYMEFLSLG

-438 VSGSTVTLTF
+438 VSGTTVTLTF
-448 YIPISLYESSM
+448 YIPISLYESSI
-459 EKEGNVLKGD
+459 EKEGNILKGD

>member
-1 MTYDRIRFRKRF
+1 
-13 QKGGRYM
+13 M

-29 FAGRQLLE
+29 FAGRRLLE
-37 PTDLIFERGKV
+37 QTDLIFERGKV

-65 IGLISATDPSVSYFF
+65 IGLLSATDPSVSYFF
-80 DGKEIDTENKKSAS
+80 DGKEIDIENKKSVS
-94 AFIAEEV
+94 VFIAEEV
-101 AFVFQGQ
+101 AFVFQGR

-123 LNFYGLNP
+123 LNFYDLSP

-143 DLEISSLKH
+143 DLQISSLKH

-163 QRVTIARALVT
+163 QRVAIARALVT
-174 EKTLILA
+174 GKTLILA

-187 LDKENREKVS
+187 LDKENREKIS
-197 SLLIDLAHKYHKIVL
+197 ALLIDLAHKYHKIVL

-217 EAMIARGD
+217 EAMIAIGD
-225 VQLHFKDHQLVG
+225 VQLHFKDHKLVG

-248 KDSKKWTSY
+248 KDSKKWSSC

-283 AFVVAIAV
+283 SLVVAIAV

-329 VLDDFLSFDKDEI
+329 VLDDFLSFDKEEI
-342 ASISTSQNIQT
+342 TSISTSQNIQT
-353 IKPYIEFLSLG
+353 VNPYIEFLSLG

-438 VSGSTVTLTF
+438 VSGTTVTLTF
-448 YIPISLYESSM
+448 YIPISLYESSI
-459 EKEGNVLKGD
+459 EKEGNILKGD
-469 GDLFVKVD
+469 GGLFVKVD

-496 HGNTLFMNIA
+496 YGNTLFMNIA

-539 HVLLKDSSAIP
+539 HVLLKDSGAIP

-658 AIQVL
+658 AMQVL
-663 KLEVSDVFQFYLTS
+663 KLEISDVFKFYLTS

>member
-1 MTYDRIRFRKRF
+1 
-13 QKGGRYM
+13 M

-29 FAGRQLLE
+29 FAGRRLLE

-65 IGLISATDPSVSYFF
+65 IGLLSATDPSVSYFF
-80 DGKEIDTENKKSAS
+80 DGKEIDIENKKSVS
-94 AFIAEEV
+94 VFIAEEV
-101 AFVFQGQ
+101 AFVFQGR

-123 LNFYGLNP
+123 LNFYDLSPN
-131 DEIESKIDTVLA
+131 EIESKIDTVLA
-143 DLEISSLKH
+143 DLQISSLKH

-163 QRVTIARALVT
+163 QRVAIARALVT
-174 EKTLILA
+174 GKTLILA

-197 SLLIDLAHKYHKIVL
+197 ALLIDLAHKYHKIVL
-212 IVSHD
+212 IVSND
-217 EAMIARGD
+217 EAMIAIGD
-225 VQLHFKDHQLVG
+225 VLLHFKDHKLVG

-248 KDSKKWTSY
+248 KDSKKWSSC

-272 PFLPRLLAFFI
+272 PFLPRLLSFFI
-283 AFVVAIAV
+283 ALVVAIAV
-291 TSINFQSLFADKY
+291 SFINFQSLFADKY

-329 VLDDFLSFDKDEI
+329 VLDDFLSFDKEEI
-342 ASISTSQNIQT
+342 TSISTSQNIQT
-353 IKPYIEFLSLG
+353 VKPYMEFLSLG

-438 VSGSTVTLTF
+438 VSGTTVTLTF
-448 YIPISLYESSM
+448 YIPISLYESSI
-459 EKEGNVLKGD
+459 EKERNILKGD

-496 HGNTLFMNIA
+496 YGNTLFMNIA

-539 HVLLKDSSAIP
+539 HVLLKDSGAIP

-639 YGKTISILASCLL
+639 YGKMISILASCLL

-658 AIQVL
+658 AMQVL
-663 KLEVSDVFQFYLTS
+663 KLEISDVFKFYLTS

>member
-1 MTYDRIRFRKRF
+1 
-13 QKGGRYM
+13 M

-29 FAGRQLLE
+29 FAGRRLLE

-65 IGLISATDPSVSYFF
+65 IGLLSATDPSVSYFF
-80 DGKEIDTENKKSAS
+80 DGKEIDIENKKSVS
-94 AFIAEEV
+94 VFIAEEV
-101 AFVFQGQ
+101 AFVFQGR

-123 LNFYGLNP
+123 LNFYGLSP

-143 DLEISSLKH
+143 DLQISSLKH

-163 QRVTIARALVT
+163 QRVAIARALVT

-197 SLLIDLAHKYHKIVL
+197 ALLIDLAHKYHKIVL

-217 EAMIARGD
+217 EAMIVIGD
-225 VQLHFKDHQLVG
+225 VQLHFKDHKLVE

-248 KDSKKWTSY
+248 KDSKKWSSC

-283 AFVVAIAV
+283 ALVVAIAV

-329 VLDDFLSFDKDEI
+329 VLDDFLSFDKEEI
-342 ASISTSQNIQT
+342 TSISTSQNIQT
-353 IKPYIEFLSLG
+353 VKPYMEFLSLG

-424 LSEQFISDEKLPNI
+424 LSEQFMSDEKLPNI
-438 VSGSTVTLTF
+438 VAGTTVTLTF
-448 YIPISLYESSM
+448 YIPISLYESSI
-459 EKEGNVLKGD
+459 EKEGNILKGD

-496 HGNTLFMNIA
+496 YGNTLFMNIA

-539 HVLLKDSSAIP
+539 HVLLKDSGAIP

-658 AIQVL
+658 AMQVL
-663 KLEVSDVFQFYLTS
+663 KLEISDVFKFYLTS

>member
-1 MTYDRIRFRKRF
+1 
-13 QKGGRYM
+13 M

-29 FAGRQLLE
+29 FAGRRLLE

-65 IGLISATDPSVSYFF
+65 IGLLSATDPSVSYFF
-80 DGKEIDTENKKSAS
+80 DGKEIDIENKKSVS
-94 AFIAEEV
+94 VFIAEEV
-101 AFVFQGQ
+101 AFVFQGR

-123 LNFYGLNP
+123 LNFYDLSP

-143 DLEISSLKH
+143 DLQISSLKH
-152 AYPEDL
+152 AYSEDL

-163 QRVTIARALVT
+163 QRVAIARALVT
-174 EKTLILA
+174 GKTLILA

-197 SLLIDLAHKYHKIVL
+197 ALLIDLAHKYHKIVL

-217 EAMIARGD
+217 EAMIAIGD
-225 VQLHFKDHQLVG
+225 VQLHFKDHKLVG

-248 KDSKKWTSY
+248 KDSKKWSSC

-283 AFVVAIAV
+283 SLVVAIAV

-329 VLDDFLSFDKDEI
+329 VLDDFLSFDKEEI
-342 ASISTSQNIQT
+342 TSISTSQNIQT
-353 IKPYIEFLSLG
+353 VNPYIEFLSLG

-438 VSGSTVTLTF
+438 VSGTTVTLTF
-448 YIPISLYESSM
+448 YIPISLYESSI
-459 EKEGNVLKGD
+459 EKEGNILKGD

-496 HGNTLFMNIA
+496 YGNTLFMNIA

-539 HVLLKDSSAIP
+539 HVLLKDSGAIP

-658 AIQVL
+658 AMQVL
-663 KLEVSDVFQFYLTS
+663 KLEISDVFKFYLTS

>member
-1 MTYDRIRFRKRF
+1 
-13 QKGGRYM
+13 M

-29 FAGRQLLE
+29 FAGRWLLE

-65 IGLISATDPSVSYFF
+65 IGLLSATDPSVSYFF
-80 DGKEIDTENKKSAS
+80 DGKEIDIENKKSVS
-94 AFIAEEV
+94 VFIAEEV
-101 AFVFQGQ
+101 AFVFQGR

-123 LNFYGLNP
+123 LNFYDLSP

-143 DLEISSLKH
+143 DLQISSLKH

-163 QRVTIARALVT
+163 QRVAIARALVT
-174 EKTLILA
+174 GKTLILA

-197 SLLIDLAHKYHKIVL
+197 ALLIDLAHKYHKIVL

-217 EAMIARGD
+217 EAMIAIGD
-225 VQLHFKDHQLVG
+225 VQLHFKDHKLVE

-248 KDSKKWTSY
+248 KDSKKWSSC

-283 AFVVAIAV
+283 ALVVAIAV

-304 HQLVNNSLENGFLVI
+304 HKLVNNSLENGFLVI

-329 VLDDFLSFDKDEI
+329 VLDDFLSFDKEEI
-342 ASISTSQNIQT
+342 TSISISQNIQT
-353 IKPYIEFLSLG
+353 VKPYMEFLSLG

-438 VSGSTVTLTF
+438 VSGTTVTLTF
-448 YIPISLYESSM
+448 YIPISLYESSI
-459 EKEGNVLKGD
+459 EKEGNILKGD

-496 HGNTLFMNIA
+496 YGNTLFMNIA

-517 QHPMTKM
+517 QHPMTKI
-524 ALDGFPLKSWMPSAI
+524 ALDGFPFKSWMPSAI
-539 HVLLKDSSAIP
+539 HVLLKDSGAIP

-658 AIQVL
+658 AMQVL
-663 KLEVSDVFQFYLTS
+663 KLEISDVFKFYLTS

>member
-1 MTYDRIRFRKRF
+1 
-13 QKGGRYM
+13 M

-29 FAGRQLLE
+29 FAGRRLLE

-65 IGLISATDPSVSYFF
+65 IGLLSATYPSVSYFF
-80 DGKEIDTENKKSAS
+80 DGKEIDIENKKSVS
-94 AFIAEEV
+94 VFIAEEV
-101 AFVFQGQ
+101 AFVFQGR

-123 LNFYGLNP
+123 LNFYDLSP

-143 DLEISSLKH
+143 DLQISSLKH

-163 QRVTIARALVT
+163 QRVAIARALVT
-174 EKTLILA
+174 GKTLILA

-197 SLLIDLAHKYHKIVL
+197 ALLIDLAHKYHKIVL

-217 EAMIARGD
+217 EAMIAIGD
-225 VQLHFKDHQLVG
+225 VQLHFKDHKLVG

-248 KDSKKWTSY
+248 KDSKKWSSC

-283 AFVVAIAV
+283 SLVVAIAV

-329 VLDDFLSFDKDEI
+329 VLDDFLSFDKEEI
-342 ASISTSQNIQT
+342 TSISTSQNIQT
-353 IKPYIEFLSLG
+353 VNPYIEFLSLG

-438 VSGSTVTLTF
+438 VSGTTVTLTF
-448 YIPISLYESSM
+448 YIPISLYESSI
-459 EKEGNVLKGD
+459 EKEGNILKGD
-469 GDLFVKVD
+469 GNLFVKVD

-496 HGNTLFMNIA
+496 YGNTLFMNIA

-539 HVLLKDSSAIP
+539 HVLLKDSGAIP

-658 AIQVL
+658 AMQVL
-663 KLEVSDVFQFYLTS
+663 KLEISDVFKFYLTS

>member
-1 MTYDRIRFRKRF
+1 
-13 QKGGRYM
+13 M

>member
-1 MTYDRIRFRKRF
+1 
-13 QKGGRYM
+13 M

-29 FAGRQLLE
+29 FAGRRLLE

-65 IGLISATDPSVSYFF
+65 IGLLSATDPSVSYFF
-80 DGKEIDTENKKSAS
+80 DGKEIDIENKKSVS
-94 AFIAEEV
+94 VFIAEEV
-101 AFVFQGQ
+101 AFVFQGR

-123 LNFYGLNP
+123 LNFYDLSP

-143 DLEISSLKH
+143 DLQISSLKH

-163 QRVTIARALVT
+163 QRVAIARALVT
-174 EKTLILA
+174 GKTLILA

-197 SLLIDLAHKYHKIVL
+197 ALLIDLAHKYHKIVL

-217 EAMIARGD
+217 EAMIAIGD
-225 VQLHFKDHQLVG
+225 VQLHFKDHKLVG

-248 KDSKKWTSY
+248 KDSKKWSSC

-283 AFVVAIAV
+283 SLVVAIAV

-329 VLDDFLSFDKDEI
+329 VLDDFLSFDKEEI
-342 ASISTSQNIQT
+342 TSISTSQNIQT
-353 IKPYIEFLSLG
+353 VNPYIEFLSLG

-438 VSGSTVTLTF
+438 VSGTTVTLTF
-448 YIPISLYESSM
+448 YIPIFLYESSI
-459 EKEGNVLKGD
+459 EKEGNILKGD

-496 HGNTLFMNIA
+496 YGNTLFMNIA

-539 HVLLKDSSAIP
+539 HVLLKDSGAIP

-658 AIQVL
+658 AMQVL
-663 KLEVSDVFQFYLTS
+663 KLEISDVFKFYLTS

>member
-1 MTYDRIRFRKRF
+1 
-13 QKGGRYM
+13 M

-29 FAGRQLLE
+29 FAGRRLLE

-65 IGLISATDPSVSYFF
+65 IGLLSATDPSVSYFF
-80 DGKEIDTENKKSAS
+80 DGKEIDIENKKSVS
-94 AFIAEEV
+94 VFIAEEV
-101 AFVFQGQ
+101 AFVFQGR

-123 LNFYGLNP
+123 LNFYDLSP

-143 DLEISSLKH
+143 DLQISSLKH

-163 QRVTIARALVT
+163 QRVAIARALVT
-174 EKTLILA
+174 GKTLILA

-197 SLLIDLAHKYHKIVL
+197 ALLIDLAHKYHKIVL

-217 EAMIARGD
+217 EAMIAIGD
-225 VQLHFKDHQLVG
+225 VQLHFKDHKLVG

-248 KDSKKWTSY
+248 KDSKKWSSC

-272 PFLPRLLAFFI
+272 PFLPRLLEFFI
-283 AFVVAIAV
+283 ALVVAIAV

-329 VLDDFLSFDKDEI
+329 VLDDFLSFDKEEI
-342 ASISTSQNIQT
+342 TSISTSQNIQT
-353 IKPYIEFLSLG
+353 VKPYMEFLSLG

-406 TTQRQ
+406 TTERQ

-438 VSGSTVTLTF
+438 VSGTTVTLTF
-448 YIPISLYESSM
+448 YIPISLYESSI

-496 HGNTLFMNIA
+496 YGNTLFMNIA

-539 HVLLKDSSAIP
+539 HVLLKDSGAIP

-580 YIRQFLMLLSL
+580 YIRQFLMLISL

-658 AIQVL
+658 AMQVL
-663 KLEVSDVFQFYLTS
+663 KLEISDVFKFYLTS

>member
-1 MTYDRIRFRKRF
+1 
-13 QKGGRYM
+13 M

-29 FAGRQLLE
+29 FAGRRLLE

-65 IGLISATDPSVSYFF
+65 IGLLSATDPSVSYFF
-80 DGKEIDTENKKSAS
+80 DGKEIDIENKKSVS
-94 AFIAEEV
+94 VFIAEEV
-101 AFVFQGQ
+101 AFVFQGR

-123 LNFYGLNP
+123 LNFYDLSP

-143 DLEISSLKH
+143 DLQISSLKH

-163 QRVTIARALVT
+163 QRVAIARALVT
-174 EKTLILA
+174 GKTLILA

-197 SLLIDLAHKYHKIVL
+197 ALLIDLAHKYHKIVL

-217 EAMIARGD
+217 EAMIAIGD
-225 VQLHFKDHQLVG
+225 VQLHFKDHKLVG
-237 NCLILNSDEGI
+237 NSLILNSDEGI
-248 KDSKKWTSY
+248 KDSKKWSSC

-283 AFVVAIAV
+283 SLVVAIAV

-329 VLDDFLSFDKDEI
+329 VLDDFLSFDKEEI
-342 ASISTSQNIQT
+342 TSISTSQNIQT
-353 IKPYIEFLSLG
+353 VNPYIEFLSLG

-438 VSGSTVTLTF
+438 VSGTTVTLTF
-448 YIPISLYESSM
+448 YIPISLYESSI
-459 EKEGNVLKGD
+459 EKEGNILKGD

-496 HGNTLFMNIA
+496 YGNTLFMNIA

-539 HVLLKDSSAIP
+539 HVLLKDSGAIP

-658 AIQVL
+658 AMQVL
-663 KLEVSDVFQFYLTS
+663 KLEISDVFKFYLTS

>member
-1 MTYDRIRFRKRF
+1 
-13 QKGGRYM
+13 M

-29 FAGRQLLE
+29 FAGRRLLE

-65 IGLISATDPSVSYFF
+65 IGLLSATDPSVSYFF
-80 DGKEIDTENKKSAS
+80 DGKEIDIENKKSVS
-94 AFIAEEV
+94 VFIAEEV
-101 AFVFQGQ
+101 AFVFQGR

-123 LNFYGLNP
+123 LNFYDLSP

-143 DLEISSLKH
+143 DLQISSLKH

-163 QRVTIARALVT
+163 QRVAIARALVT
-174 EKTLILA
+174 GKTLILA

-197 SLLIDLAHKYHKIVL
+197 ALLIDLAHKYHKIVL

-217 EAMIARGD
+217 EAMIAIGD
-225 VQLHFKDHQLVG
+225 VQLHFKDHKLVG

-248 KDSKKWTSY
+248 KDSKKWSSC

-283 AFVVAIAV
+283 SLVVAIAV

-329 VLDDFLSFDKDEI
+329 VLDDFLSFDKEEI
-342 ASISTSQNIQT
+342 TSISTSQNIQT
-353 IKPYIEFLSLG
+353 VNPYIEFLSLG

-438 VSGSTVTLTF
+438 VSGTTVTLTF
-448 YIPISLYESSM
+448 YIPISLYESSI
-459 EKEGNVLKGD
+459 EKEGNILKGD

-496 HGNTLFMNIA
+496 YGNTLFMNIA

-539 HVLLKDSSAIP
+539 HVLLKDSGAIP

-629 VWLFLKELIG
+629 V
-639 YGKTISILASCLL
+639 
-652 VILSIL
+652 
-658 AIQVL
+658 
-663 KLEVSDVFQFYLTS
+663 
-677 VFTLI
+677 
-682 GLSVSVLIISGLLP
+682 
-696 IYTTCRQTVVDT
+696 
-708 IRKNG
+708 

>member
-1 MTYDRIRFRKRF
+1 
-13 QKGGRYM
+13 M

-29 FAGRQLLE
+29 FAGRRLLE

-65 IGLISATDPSVSYFF
+65 IGLLSATDPSVSYFF
-80 DGKEIDTENKKSAS
+80 DGKEIDIENKKSVS
-94 AFIAEEV
+94 VFIAEEV
-101 AFVFQGQ
+101 AFVFQGR

-123 LNFYGLNP
+123 LNFYGLSP

-143 DLEISSLKH
+143 DLQISSLKH

-174 EKTLILA
+174 GKTLILA

-197 SLLIDLAHKYHKIVL
+197 ALLIDLAHKYHKIVL
-212 IVSHD
+212 IVSYD
-217 EAMIARGD
+217 EAMIAIGD
-225 VQLHFKDHQLVG
+225 VQLHFKDHKLVG

-248 KDSKKWTSY
+248 KDSKKWSSC

-283 AFVVAIAV
+283 ALVVAIAV

-329 VLDDFLSFDKDEI
+329 VLDDFLSFDKEEI
-342 ASISTSQNIQT
+342 TSISTSQNIQT
-353 IKPYIEFLSLG
+353 VKPYMEFLSLG

-438 VSGSTVTLTF
+438 VAGTTVTLTF
-448 YIPISLYESSM
+448 YIPISLYESSI
-459 EKEGNVLKGD
+459 EKEGNILKGD

-496 HGNTLFMNIA
+496 YGNTLFMNIA

-539 HVLLKDSSAIP
+539 HVLLKDSGAIP

-658 AIQVL
+658 AMQVL
-663 KLEVSDVFQFYLTS
+663 KLEISDVFKFYLTS

>member
-1 MTYDRIRFRKRF
+1 
-13 QKGGRYM
+13 M

-29 FAGRQLLE
+29 FAGRRLLE

-65 IGLISATDPSVSYFF
+65 IGLLSATDPGVSYFF
-80 DGKEIDTENKKSAS
+80 DGKEIDIENKKSVS
-94 AFIAEEV
+94 VFIAEEV
-101 AFVFQGQ
+101 AFVFQGR

-123 LNFYGLNP
+123 LNFYDLSP

-143 DLEISSLKH
+143 DLQISSLKH

-163 QRVTIARALVT
+163 QRVAIARALVT
-174 EKTLILA
+174 GKTLILA

-197 SLLIDLAHKYHKIVL
+197 ALLIDLAHKYHKIVL

-217 EAMIARGD
+217 EAMIAIGD
-225 VQLHFKDHQLVG
+225 VQLHFKDHKLVG
-237 NCLILNSDEGI
+237 NCLVLNSDEGI
-248 KDSKKWTSY
+248 KDSKKWSSC

-283 AFVVAIAV
+283 ALVVAIAV

-329 VLDDFLSFDKDEI
+329 VLDDFLSFDKEEI
-342 ASISTSQNIQT
+342 TSISTSQNIQT
-353 IKPYIEFLSLG
+353 VKPYMEFLSLG

-438 VSGSTVTLTF
+438 VSGTTVTLTF
-448 YIPISLYESSM
+448 YIPISLYESSI
-459 EKEGNVLKGD
+459 EKEGNILKGD

-496 HGNTLFMNIA
+496 YGNTLFMNIA

-539 HVLLKDSSAIP
+539 HVLLKDSGAIP

-658 AIQVL
+658 AMQVL
-663 KLEVSDVFQFYLTS
+663 KLEISDVFKFYLTS

>member
-1 MTYDRIRFRKRF
+1 
-13 QKGGRYM
+13 M

-29 FAGRQLLE
+29 FAGRRLLE

-65 IGLISATDPSVSYFF
+65 IGLLSATDPSVSYFF
-80 DGKEIDTENKKSAS
+80 GGKEIDIENKKSVS
-94 AFIAEEV
+94 VFIAEEV
-101 AFVFQGQ
+101 AFVFQGR

-123 LNFYGLNP
+123 LNFYDLSP

-143 DLEISSLKH
+143 DLQISSLKH

-163 QRVTIARALVT
+163 QRVAIARALVT
-174 EKTLILA
+174 GKTLILA

-197 SLLIDLAHKYHKIVL
+197 ALLIDLAHKYHKIVL

-217 EAMIARGD
+217 EAMIAIGD
-225 VQLHFKDHQLVG
+225 VQLHFKDHKLVG

-248 KDSKKWTSY
+248 KDSKKWSSC

-283 AFVVAIAV
+283 SLVVAIAV

-329 VLDDFLSFDKDEI
+329 VLDDFLSFDKEEI
-342 ASISTSQNIQT
+342 TSISTSQNIQT
-353 IKPYIEFLSLG
+353 VNPYIEFLSLG

-438 VSGSTVTLTF
+438 VSGTTVTLTF
-448 YIPISLYESSM
+448 YIPISLYESSI
-459 EKEGNVLKGD
+459 EKEGNILKGD

-496 HGNTLFMNIA
+496 YGNTLFMNIA

-539 HVLLKDSSAIP
+539 HVLLKDSGAIP

-658 AIQVL
+658 AMQVL
-663 KLEVSDVFQFYLTS
+663 KLEISDVFKFYLTS

>member
-1 MTYDRIRFRKRF
+1 
-13 QKGGRYM
+13 M

-29 FAGRQLLE
+29 FAGRRLLE

-65 IGLISATDPSVSYFF
+65 IGLLSATDPSVSYFF
-80 DGKEIDTENKKSAS
+80 DGKEIDIENKKSVS
-94 AFIAEEV
+94 VFIAEEV
-101 AFVFQGQ
+101 AFVFQGR

-123 LNFYGLNP
+123 LNFYGLSP

-143 DLEISSLKH
+143 DLQISSLKH

-174 EKTLILA
+174 GKTLILA

-197 SLLIDLAHKYHKIVL
+197 ALLIDLAHKYHKIVL

-217 EAMIARGD
+217 EAMIAIGD
-225 VQLHFKDHQLVG
+225 VQLHFKDHKLVG

-248 KDSKKWTSY
+248 KDSKKWSSC

-283 AFVVAIAV
+283 ALVVAIAV

-329 VLDDFLSFDKDEI
+329 VLDDFLSFDKEEI
-342 ASISTSQNIQT
+342 TSISTSQNIQT
-353 IKPYIEFLSLG
+353 VKPYMEFLSLG

-438 VSGSTVTLTF
+438 VSGTTVTLTF
-448 YIPISLYESSM
+448 YIPISLYESSI
-459 EKEGNVLKGD
+459 EKEGNILKGD

-496 HGNTLFMNIA
+496 YGNTLFMNIA

-539 HVLLKDSSAIP
+539 HVLLKDSGAIP

-658 AIQVL
+658 AMQVL
-663 KLEVSDVFQFYLTS
+663 KLEISDVFKFYLTS